1 MSGMPPQFRSRRRTP
16 ARGVALVALVA
27 VVAAVVVVV
36 FVVGRGGG
44 EESPRSQAQA
54 ALDRFAVAWT
64 AGRDAAAAAETDR
77 PAGARRALVV
87 NRRGL
92 DGARVRMRAGAVAL
106 GEDDERRGR
115 ARVSVTWSVPRVGTW
130 RSTTTATL
138 RSDDEH
144 GWRVVFTPKLID
156 RHLDAD
162 TRLGTAVVAPTR
174 APILDRDGRAI
185 VRDRAVVKVGLQR
198 DQVHDVAASTR
209 ALAKV
214 VDIDAD
220 AFERQVR
227 GAGPKQFVV
236 AVTLRAGDYAPLAA
250 RVRAVPGAET
260 VDAKEPLAPTRPFA
274 RALLGSVG
282 PATAEQVKASG
293 DRIAPGDDV
302 GQQGLQHQFDA
313 QLRGTP
319 AREIVLRDT
328 TTGEVVDTLKRL
340 PGRAPRPLR
349 TTLSQSAQAA
359 AESALAGVKGNA
371 ALVAIQPSSGD
382 VLAIANRPT
391 DMTFNRALGGIYPPG
406 STFKVVTTAAL
417 LRRGLDPGAT
427 VGCPKTLVVDGRS
440 FKNFEGEA
448 GASPS
453 FSDDFAMSCNTAF
466 ISLADRLHDGDLT
479 RVARDFGLGR
489 APTSAVASARSRV
502 PSPEGA
508 VAHAAAMIGQDRITA
523 TPVAMAGVAATV
535 ADGRWR
541 SPRLLASDPSTS
553 GPPLPTDEL
562 STLRSVMRGVITH
575 GTGASALGGL
585 PGEVIGKSG
594 TAEYGGGDP
603 PPTHA
608 WFIAA
613 RGDLAVAVLVERG
626 SSGGAVAAPLVARF
640 LQAYNSD

>member
-1 MSGMPPQFRSRRRTP
+1 MPPRFSPRRRTP

-36 FVVGRGGG
+36 FVVGRGGSG
-44 EESPRSQAQA
+44 ESPRDQAQA
-54 ALDRFAVAWT
+54 ALERFAVAWT
-64 AGRDAAAAAETDR
+64 AGRDGAAAAETDR
-77 PAGARRALVV
+77 PAGARRALVA

-92 DGARVRMRAGAVAL
+92 DGARVRVRAGAVTL
-106 GEDDERRGR
+106 GDDERRGR
-115 ARVSVTWSVPRVGTW
+115 ARLSLAWSIPRFGTW
-130 RSTTTATL
+130 RATTTATL

-156 RHLDAD
+156 RRLDAD
-162 TRLGTAVVAPTR
+162 TRLGTAVVAARR

-185 VRDRAVVKVGLQR
+185 VRDRAVVQVGLQR
-198 DQVHDVAASTR
+198 DQVHDVAASAR
-209 ALAKV
+209 ALAKA

-236 AVTLRAGDYAPLAA
+236 AVTLRQADYAPLAA

-260 VDAKEPLAPTRPFA
+260 VDAKEPLAPTRAFA
-274 RALLGSVG
+274 RALLGNVG

-293 DRIAPGDDV
+293 DTVAPGDEV
-302 GQQGLQHQFDA
+302 GQQGLQQQFDA

-319 AREIVLRDT
+319 TREIVVRDVRS
-328 TTGEVVDTLKRL
+328 GEVVSALKRVS
-340 PGRAPRPLR
+340 GKQARPVR
-349 TTLSQSAQAA
+349 TTLSQRAQTA
-359 AESALAGVKGNA
+359 AESALADVKGNA
-371 ALVAIQPSSGD
+371 ALVAVQPSSGD
-382 VLAIANRPT
+382 VLAVANRPT
-391 DMTFNRALGGIYPPG
+391 DMTFNRAFGGIYPPG

-417 LRRGLDPGAT
+417 LRRGLDVRAT
-427 VGCPKTLVVDGRS
+427 VPCPKTIVVDGRS

-448 GASPS
+448 GAAPS
-453 FSDDFAMSCNTAF
+453 FADDFAMSCNTAF

-489 APTSAVASARSRV
+489 DPTSVVAIARSRV
-502 PSPEGA
+502 PSPDGA

-523 TPVAMAGVAATV
+523 TPLAMAGVAATV

-541 SPRLLASDPSTS
+541 SPRLLASDPSSS
-553 GPPLPTDEL
+553 GPPLAGDEL

-585 PGEVIGKSG
+585 PGDIIGKSG

-626 SSGGAVAAPLVARF
+626 RSGGAIAAPLAARF
-640 LQAYNSD
+640 LQTFDAG